1 MKLFRSFAIALLT
14 CSAVLAFNS
23 CQQLEEESSSV
34 VLSSE
39 NAFQAVSSDATS
51 VEFEIKSNSSWYVT
65 SSAEWVSDY
74 TKSGNG
80 NGTLTVTFDANTST
94 EKERAASFSVISG
107 TKSIALVVT
116 QARVGADASE
126 AQLSIEVR
134 ELTVDADATS
144 VEFDVTS
151 NTIWGVYT
159 EDDWFNSYTTMGEG
173 NGKLEITFDAYKNR
187 KQDRTATFIVSA
199 RDKAITVTLTQ
210 LKTDRIEII
219 DTKIEK
225 FNQAAVDA
233 EMFYR
238 LIGQITEIS
247 DNAAGVITIMDYN
260 SSIKVNGLLDGPKGN
275 ANNFASFNAKV
286 GDVIYV
292 VASRGEDAGTAVAA
306 NAYVEAYKPVQEK
319 TVAEYIALAET
330 TDTWYKVSGSVSE
343 LANAEAGTLTLK
355 NPLGSETI
363 AVNATLTGI
372 NGEKN
377 KFSTLYVLAEDNL
390 TVLIPGKAASVEEA
404 YYVSHK
410 PGKFP
415 VGELAMWTF
424 TADGM
429 NAVESN
435 KTWTANPEGTV
446 DSAVSLENKVGDT
459 GHYILSDDKQSKF
472 VFTQVDKTQIGTWA
486 QLQMYNS
493 GQPGFGFVWI
503 GDAFEMQVATD
514 YDVPVGTK
522 IQVELGPRCPK
533 ATIGCFMLEY
543 FVNGE
548 WKVAADADHP
558 VQTINCGGTDYQY
571 NIRKTGNNDATKV
584 VVVFVTES
592 DIPQGQLKIRLRIAA
607 PYTCEGNVITTPPA
621 WARFRGKDN
630 TYGVVHPVI
639 SVVE

>member
-14 CSAVLAFNS
+14 CSAVLSFNS

-51 VEFEIKSNSSWYVT
+51 AEFEIKSNSSWYVT

-247 DNAAGVITIMDYN
+247 DNASGVITIKDYN
-260 SSIKVNGLLDGPKGN
+260 STIKVNGLLDGPKGN
-275 ANNFASFNAKV
+275 ANNFASFNAQV

-306 NAYVEAYKPVQEK
+306 NAYVEAYKPVQTK

-330 TDTWYKVSGSVSE
+330 TDTWYIVSGSVSE

-355 NPLGSETI
+355 NPLGSETV
-363 AVNATLTGI
+363 AVNSVLTGI

-377 KFSTLYVLAEDNL
+377 KFSTLYVAADDNL
-390 TVLIPGKAASVEEA
+390 TILVPGKATPVEEA
-404 YYVSHK
+404 YYLSHK
-410 PGKFP
+410 PGKYP
-415 VGELAMWTF
+415 LGELARWTF
-424 TADGM
+424 TDTDG
-429 NAVESN
+429 NTPDNPTPEEILTWFGTSEAVVD
-435 KTWTANPEGTV
+435 TWYPRNTA
-446 DSAVSLENKVGDT
+446 GDI
-459 GHYILSDDKQSKF
+459 GYILSDDGKSKF
-472 VFTQVDKTQIGTWA
+472 VFVQADKTSVGQWIELG
-486 QLQMYNS
+486 LYNTA
-493 GQPGFGFVWI
+493 QPGFKFLWI
-503 GDAFEMQVATD
+503 DDAFEFRVNPEF
-514 YDVPVGTK
+514 DVPIGTK
-522 IQVELGPRCPK
+522 FKFDVCPRPAAGAPGWYMVEYY
-533 ATIGCFMLEY
+533 A
-543 FVNGE
+543 
-548 WKVAADADHP
+548 
-558 VQTINCGGTDYQY
+558 GGQWYPAGQPQQGTGDFSAYSY
-571 NIRKTGNNDATKV
+571 NMKRTKGNDDTLIEHVFTTEHDATKDE
-584 VVVFVTES
+584 F
-592 DIPQGQLKIRLRIAA
+592 KIRIRISA
-607 PYTCEGNVITTPPA
+607 PVTAGGALMTAPSDA
-621 WARFRGKDN
+621 QLRFRGTKSGADLN
-630 TYGVVHPVI
+630 PVI
-639 SVVE
+639 TVVE

>member
-14 CSAVLAFNS
+14 CSAVLSFNS

-51 VEFEIKSNSSWYVT
+51 AEFEIKSNSSWYVT

-151 NTIWGVYT
+151 NAIWGVYT
-159 EDDWFNSYTTMGEG
+159 EDDWFNDYTTMGEG
-173 NGKLEITFDAYKNR
+173 NGKLQITFDAYKNR

-210 LKTDRIEII
+210 LKTDKIEII

-225 FNQAAVDA
+225 FNQADVDA

-247 DNAAGVITIMDYN
+247 DNASGVITIKDYN
-260 SSIKVNGLLDGPKGN
+260 STIKVNGLLDGPKGN
-275 ANNFASFNAKV
+275 ANNFASFNAQV

-306 NAYVEAYKPVQEK
+306 NAYVEAYKPVQTK
-319 TVAEYIALAET
+319 TIAEYIALAET

-355 NPLGSETI
+355 NPLGTETV
-363 AVNATLTGI
+363 AVNAVLTGI

-377 KFSTLYVLAEDNL
+377 KFTTLYVAAEDNL

-404 YYVSHK
+404 YYVAHK
-410 PGKFP
+410 PGKYP
-415 VGELAMWTF
+415 LGKLAEWTF
-424 TADGM
+424 SHDGGK
-429 NAVESN
+429 AVASYA
-435 KTWTANPEGTV
+435 TWTRGTEEAYV
-446 DSAVSLENKVGDT
+446 AMGSSDKLTLSNIEQTGDT
-459 GHYILSDDKQSKF
+459 GSYILSDDKNSKF
-472 VFTQVDKTQIGTWA
+472 VFTQAEGKEVKA
-486 QLQMYNS
+486 SLQLYQT
-493 GQPGFGFVWI
+493 GQPGFSEVWL
-503 GDAFEMQVATD
+503 GDAFEFQVATEF
-514 YDVPVGTK
+514 DVPAGTK
-522 IQVELGPRCPK
+522 IQIDYCPRLPK
-533 ATIGCFMLEY
+533 ATLGYFMLEY
-543 FVNGE
+543 FVNGKWE
-548 WKVAADADHP
+548 VAGEESD
-558 VQTINCGGTDYQY
+558 VKTIGNGYKY
-571 NIRKTGNNDATKV
+571 NVNRTGNNIQTLLTN
-584 VVVFVTES
+584 VFTVKG
-592 DIPQGQLKIRLRIAA
+592 DIPKDELKIRLRFSA
-607 PYTCEGNVITTPPA
+607 PYSCEGNLITSSGS
-621 WARFRGKDN
+621 ARFRGVVS
-630 TYGVVHPVI
+630 GVNMGPI
-639 SVVE
+639 ITVVE